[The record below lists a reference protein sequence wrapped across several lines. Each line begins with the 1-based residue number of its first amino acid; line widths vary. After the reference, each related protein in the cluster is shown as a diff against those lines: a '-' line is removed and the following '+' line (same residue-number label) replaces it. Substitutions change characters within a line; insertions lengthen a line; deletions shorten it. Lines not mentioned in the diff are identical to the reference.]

1 MIIKGIKLI
10 IIEYWNINIFK
21 KVKDFKCKEY
31 KIALNLNIIGL
42 VLILIYCI
50 INFIILYI

>member
-31 KIALNLNIIGL
+31 KIALNLNII
-42 VLILIYCI
+42 
-50 INFIILYI
+50 

>member
-42 VLILIYCI
+42 VLIY
-50 INFIILYI
+50 